1 MIKEKFMTKYYPS
14 LPDFLRTPISFPRIL
29 GLLLV
34 GLIIG
39 NQTQAQH
46 YYPGGLG
53 NANLL
58 LWLNA
63 NKGSSITQNGSNE
76 VSEWA
81 DLSGNGY
88 NFQQTVAAN
97 EPVFN
102 ATGGPNNKPALNF
115 NASNDQYLFS
125 QANLPAFSL
134 TAGISAFTMASFNA
148 PLTGQG
154 WQRIYDFG
162 NGQGSDN
169 FMMGRRAATASTYY
183 EGWKGGAGDQTWTT
197 TNAITNGYSTVYDF
211 VQSAGAAG
219 TLTAVTG
226 NVAGAAQA
234 MSGGAGA
241 NTWVP
246 ASIVRT
252 KNYIGHSNW
261 PADEY
266 FGGAMSE
273 ILIYNTAFN
282 TTQRIIAENYLA
294 QEWGQPITNSEY
306 TAPAANTYTT
316 NLVGIGYTSAADNFL
331 TDVAGS
337 TDGLGFSSS
346 SGATGFLNTSG
357 YLIAAHN
364 GQSNTVIG
372 NASIPGITSAN
383 PLNNWNRSW
392 QVKKTG
398 GNAAGQVTFNF
409 NFSDYNGTAPSG
421 ALTYALLYNAA
432 DGTFATGTNQLVATV
447 TTTIA
452 GNIVSFLANIS
463 NIASG
468 YYTIIYST
476 SPISLPI
483 VLTDF
488 QAIPETGAALLQWT
502 VSAGSNPASFAIER
516 STDAVQFATIGS
528 VSDGADSS
536 TPGQYSFTDRQPKA
550 GANYYRLKMTD
561 TDGNLFY
568 SGIRSVDF
576 NGGIGAGL
584 LLYPNPATDQL
595 TISMPGITGTMELR
609 IINAVGS
616 TLRTGQF
623 SSTGLLR
630 IPINGL
636 PNGVYFIE
644 VRHGSEKYIQSF
656 LKN

>member
-1 MIKEKFMTKYYPS
+1 MTKYYPS
-14 LPDFLRTPISFPRIL
+14 LPDFLRTYTSFPRIPA
-29 GLLLV
+29 LLMVSL
-34 GLIIG
+34 LIA
-39 NQTQAQH
+39 NQLQAQH

-63 NKGSSITQNGSNE
+63 NKGSSITQNGSNQ

-88 NFQQTVAAN
+88 NFQQTVAVN
-97 EPVFN
+97 DPVFN
-102 ATGGPNNKPALNF
+102 ATGGPNSKPALTF
-115 NASNDQYLFS
+115 NANNDQYLFS

-134 TAGISAFTMASFNA
+134 TAGISAFAMASFNA

-162 NGQGSDN
+162 NGTASDN
-169 FMMGRRAATASTYY
+169 FMMGRRGASASTYY

-197 TNAITNGYSTVYDF
+197 TNDITNGYSTVYDF
-211 VQSAGAAG
+211 VQSGGTAG

-226 NVAGAAQA
+226 NMAGAAQA
-234 MSGGAGA
+234 MSGAAGA

-246 ASIVRT
+246 AAIVRT

-261 PADEY
+261 AADEY
-266 FGGAMSE
+266 FGGTMSE

-294 QEWGQPITNSEY
+294 QAWGQPITNSEY
-306 TAPAANTYTT
+306 TAPAANTYTS

-346 SGATGFLNTSG
+346 SGAAGFLNTAG
-357 YLIAAHN
+357 YLVAAHN
-364 GQSNTVIG
+364 GQSNTVIS

-383 PLNNWNRSW
+383 PLSLWNRSW
-392 QVKKTG
+392 QVQKSG
-398 GNAAGQVTFNF
+398 GNAAGQITLNF
-409 NFSDYNGTAPSG
+409 NFSDYNGTAPGG
-421 ALTYALLYNAA
+421 ALTYALLYNAT
-432 DGTFATGTNQLVATV
+432 DGTFATGANQLVATV
-447 TTTIA
+447 TTSIA
-452 GNIVSFLANIS
+452 GNIVSFLANVS
-463 NIASG
+463 NIAKG

-488 QAIPETGAALLQWT
+488 QAIPKTGAALLQWT
-502 VSAGSNPASFAIER
+502 VSAGSEPASFDIER
-516 STDAVQFATIGS
+516 STDAVQFASIGS
-528 VSDGADSS
+528 LSGGADSS
-536 TPGQYSFTDRQPKA
+536 TPDQYSFTDYQPKA
-550 GANYYRLKMTD
+550 DANYYRLKMTD
-561 TDGNLFY
+561 VDGNLLY
-568 SGIRSVDF
+568 SGIRSLDF
-576 NGGIGAGL
+576 NDGTSAGL
-584 LLYPNPATDQL
+584 RLYPNPATDQL
-595 TISMPGITGTMELR
+595 TISMPVITGTVELR
-609 IINAVGS
+609 IINSAGS
-616 TLRTGQF
+616 VLRTGQF

-630 IPINGL
+630 IPIIGL

>member
-1 MIKEKFMTKYYPS
+1 MTKYLQSIPNLLGIY
-14 LPDFLRTPISFPRIL
+14 ICFPRIP
-29 GLLLV
+29 GLLVVSL
-34 GLIIG
+34 LIAS
-39 NQTQAQH
+39 QMQAQH

-53 NANLL
+53 NTNLL
-58 LWLNA
+58 LWLDA
-63 NKGSSITQNGSNE
+63 NKGSSITQNGSNQ

-102 ATGGPNNKPALNF
+102 ATGGPNNKPALTF
-115 NASNDQYLFS
+115 NASSDQYLFS

-134 TAGISAFTMASFNA
+134 TAGISAFAMASFNA

-162 NGQGSDN
+162 NGTASDN
-169 FMMGRRAATASTYY
+169 FMMGRRAATASMYY

-197 TNAITNGYSTVYDF
+197 TNPITNGYSTVYDF

-219 TLTAVTG
+219 TLSAVTG
-226 NVAGAAQA
+226 NVAGAVQA
-234 MSGGAGA
+234 MSGAAGA

-261 PADEY
+261 AADEY
-266 FGGAMSE
+266 FGGTMSE

-282 TTQRIIAENYLA
+282 TTERIIAENYLA

-331 TDVAGS
+331 TDIAGS

-346 SGATGFLNTSG
+346 SGATGFLNTAG
-357 YLIAAHN
+357 YLSAAHN
-364 GQSNTVIG
+364 GQSNTVIT

-383 PLNNWNRSW
+383 PLSRWNRSW
-392 QVKKTG
+392 QVQKTG

-409 NFSDYNGTAPSG
+409 NFSDYNGTAPGG
-421 ALTYALLYNAA
+421 ALTYALLYNAT
-432 DGTFATGTNQLVATV
+432 DGTFATGTNQLIATV
-447 TTTIA
+447 TTTVA
-452 GNIVSFLANIS
+452 GNIVSFLANSS
-463 NIASG
+463 NIAKG
-468 YYTIIYST
+468 YYSIIYSA

-488 QAIPETGAALLQWT
+488 QAIAETGAALLQWT
-502 VSAGSNPASFAIER
+502 VSAGSDPASFDIQR
-516 STDAVQFATIGS
+516 SSDAVQFASIGS
-528 VSDGADSS
+528 LSGGADSS
-536 TPGQYSFTDRQPKA
+536 TPGQYSFTDHQPVA

-561 TDGNLFY
+561 IAGNLFY
-568 SGIRSVDF
+568 SGIRSVNF
-576 NGGIGAGL
+576 NGGTATGL
-584 LLYPNPATDQL
+584 RLYPNPATDQL
-595 TISMPGITGTMELR
+595 TISMPGITGTVELR
-609 IINAVGS
+609 IINAAGS
-616 TLRTGQF
+616 VIRTGQF
-623 SSTGLLR
+623 SSTGLLQ
-630 IPINGL
+630 IPIWGL
-636 PNGVYFIE
+636 AKGVYFLE
-644 VRHGSEKYIQSF
+644 VRHGPEKYIQGF

>member
-14 LPDFLRTPISFPRIL
+14 LPDFLCTHRSFPRIP
-29 GLLLV
+29 GLLIVVL
-34 GLIIG
+34 LIA
-39 NQTQAQH
+39 NQLQSQH

-63 NKGSSITQNGSNE
+63 NKGSSITQNGSNQ

-88 NFQQTVAAN
+88 DFLQTAAAN

-102 ATGGPNNKPALNF
+102 ATGGPNSKPALTF

-226 NVAGAAQA
+226 KVAGAAQA

-261 PADEY
+261 AADEY
-266 FGGAMSE
+266 FGGTMSE

-306 TAPAANTYTT
+306 SAPATNSYTT
-316 NLVGIGYTSAADNFL
+316 NLVGIGYTSAVDNFL

-346 SGATGFLNTSG
+346 SGATGFLNTAG

-364 GQSNTVIG
+364 GQGNTVIS
-372 NASIPGITSAN
+372 NASIPDITSAN
-383 PLNNWNRSW
+383 PLSGWNRSW
-392 QVKKTG
+392 QVQKTG

-409 NFSDYNGTAPSG
+409 NFSDYNGTAPGG
-421 ALTYALLYNAA
+421 ALTYALLYNAT
-432 DGTFATGTNQLVATV
+432 DGTFATGTNQLVSTV
-447 TTTIA
+447 TTTVA
-452 GNIVSFLANIS
+452 GNIVSFLANVS
-463 NIASG
+463 NIAEG

-488 QAIPETGAALLQWT
+488 QAIPKTGAALLQWT
-502 VSAGSNPASFAIER
+502 VSPGSNPASFDIER
-516 STDAVQFATIGS
+516 STDAVPFASIGS
-528 VSDGADSS
+528 LSGGAGSS
-536 TPGQYSFTDRQPKA
+536 TPDQYSFTDYQPVA

-561 TDGNLFY
+561 VDGNLLY
-568 SGIRSVDF
+568 SGIRSLNF
-576 NGGIGAGL
+576 NSGTATGL

-595 TISMPGITGTMELR
+595 TITMPGTTGTAEWRM
-609 IINAVGS
+609 INTAGS
-616 TLRTGQF
+616 VLRTGKF

-636 PNGVYFIE
+636 PNGLYFIE
-644 VRHGSEKYIQSF
+644 VHHGSEKYIQSF

>member
-1 MIKEKFMTKYYPS
+1 MAKFMTKYYPS
-14 LPDFLRTPISFPRIL
+14 LPNLPHPRISFPRISCL
-29 GLLLV
+29 LIVGLL
-34 GLIIG
+34 IA
-39 NQTQAQH
+39 NQLEAQH

-58 LWLNA
+58 LWLDA
-63 NKGSSITQNGSNE
+63 NKASSITQNGSNQ

-102 ATGGPNNKPALNF
+102 ATGGPNSKPALTF

-134 TAGISAFTMASFNA
+134 TAGISALTMASFNA

-162 NGQGSDN
+162 NGTASDN

-183 EGWKGGAGDQTWTT
+183 EGWKGGTGDQTWTT

-234 MSGGAGA
+234 MSGAAGA

-261 PADEY
+261 AADEY
-266 FGGAMSE
+266 FGGTMSE
-273 ILIYNTAFN
+273 LLIYNTAFN
-282 TTQRIIAENYLA
+282 TTQRVIAENYLA

-306 TAPAANTYTT
+306 SAPAINSYTT

-346 SGATGFLNTSG
+346 SGATGFLNTAG

-364 GQSNTVIG
+364 GQSNTVIS

-383 PLNNWNRSW
+383 PLSVWNRSW
-392 QVKKTG
+392 QVQKTG
-398 GNAAGQVTFNF
+398 GNAAGQLTFNF
-409 NFSDYNGTAPSG
+409 NFSDYSGTTPSG
-421 ALTYALLYNAA
+421 TLTYALLYNAI
-432 DGTFATGTNQLVATV
+432 DGTFATGTNQLVATA

-452 GNIVSFLANIS
+452 GSTVSFLANIA
-463 NIASG
+463 NIAKG
-468 YYTIIYST
+468 YYTIVYST
-476 SPISLPI
+476 TPISLPI

-502 VSAGSNPASFAIER
+502 LSAGSDPASFAIER
-516 STDAVQFATIGS
+516 STDDVQFATIGS
-528 VSDGADSS
+528 LPGGANSS

-561 TDGNLFY
+561 VDGNLLY
-568 SGIRSVDF
+568 SGIRVLEF
-576 NGGIGAGL
+576 NDGIAAGL
-584 LLYPNPATDQL
+584 HLYPNPATDQL
-595 TISMPGITGTMELR
+595 TISMPGTTTRAEWRM
-609 IINAVGS
+609 INAAGS
-616 TLRTGQF
+616 VLRTGQF
-623 SSTGLLR
+623 PSTGLLR
-630 IPINGL
+630 IPIRGL
-636 PNGVYFIE
+636 ANGVYFIE
-644 VRHGSEKYIQSF
+644 VRHGPEKYIQIF